1 MSEEEWSAEEAFESC
16 RDSSHYPWFSCMAL
30 SVEFFWFL
38 LIMLV
43 LLLLSAALEFAF
55 EKLDDLEAFGGE
67 LFARV
72 KSELTILG
80 ALSFCMFAVV
90 ATEMLTGYKQ
100 ELVEL
105 IHFMLFIAALFYC
118 LLVMSFLVIRS
129 RLRRA
134 YQTHHAWLREATPEQ
149 LQELEAVTPQSILRC
164 CSVCRSLDLG
174 KSTSLRGSA
183 YRPNAAGAAGE
194 HAPPM
199 RRREVRMLC
208 KLLVARR
215 SSRVGGRRGDHL
227 ACSFRTSFVGRPSR
241 AQHSELCPEQHAA
254 RSAPRKPDGVL
265 YARTHAVGHLANERQ
280 REVE

>member
-1 MSEEEWSAEEAFESC
+1 MPRFV
-16 RDSSHYPWFSCMAL
+16 AL
-30 SVEFFWFL
+30 PLVFLHGLIRGVFWFL

-129 RLRRA
+129 RLRRV

-149 LQELEAVTPQSILRC
+149 LQELINAKTVTIARLMEIVPAGTIDPTPTIYDTTLYTMSGVVAMAVLC
-164 CSVCRSLDLG
+164 
-174 KSTSLRGSA
+174 
-183 YRPNAAGAAGE
+183 NAA
-194 HAPPM
+194 M
-199 RRREVRMLC
+199 RPVDLKHCETID
-208 KLLVARR
+208 
-215 SSRVGGRRGDHL
+215 GDRGKIIDVQQCEKK
-227 ACSFRTSFVGRPSR
+227 ADYS
-241 AQHSELCPEQHAA
+241 
-254 RSAPRKPDGVL
+254 
-265 YARTHAVGHLANERQ
+265 
-280 REVE
+280 